1 MSRPTPYDAQGGADI
16 ALNTAALIQP
26 DLFDAGLPDE
36 FWEAIERA
44 ALDQLEE
51 CDALRAALS

>member
-1 MSRPTPYDAQGGADI
+1 MSRPTDAQRGAHI
-16 ALNTAALIQP
+16 ALNTAAAALIQP
-26 DLFDAGLPDE
+26 DLFDAGLPVE
-36 FWEAIERA
+36 FWKAIERA